1 MPARKESPA
10 VQSIRKEQKEQRKTK
25 AVNELD
31 KALEDTFPA
40 SDPIST
46 THTAVSSKRVASDQ
60 KSESVR
66 RSHVD
71 TFEDDQPVKDKAPR
85 AARNRSSQSADARA
99 NRGEVRALYRAARQV
114 TRSYPERSLI
124 EDDAAPSDSRDIA
137 SEIQQR
143 IREKPVAS
151 LLVAAAI
158 GFVFALRR

>member
-40 SDPIST
+40 SDPISA

-60 KSESVR
+60 KSESVP
-66 RSHVD
+66 RSRVD
-71 TFEDDQPVKDKAPR
+71 RFEDDQPVKNKGSR
-85 AARNRSSQSADARA
+85 AARTRSSQSADTRA

-124 EDDAAPSDSRDIA
+124 GDDAAASDSRAIA
-137 SEIQQR
+137 GEIQQR